1 MSLRIPKNT
10 RTRAGGGASL
20 ALLLTAWYTSAS
32 FVVVA
37 VATGLLYLALS
48 DNLRKI
54 SEQSLLDEVEVC
66 RALVLEQGGD
76 SHPLHEE
83 VEIDSAVR
91 RYQKFYIR
99 VLDGQGAASTT
110 TPGMDQDLSK
120 TRVAEAAAA
129 HRGIFRIDSPK
140 GAPYRAMVATVPRD
154 AWGRDNWTLQV
165 AVDLTQEQV
174 VLGRQRVWVWTLLA
188 AALIVCPGI
197 GFAIAK
203 RSTRPLR
210 EVAETARHIGSSTLN
225 ERIRTE
231 GYPVEIRILA
241 EAFNAML
248 ERLEESFARLSR
260 FSADIAHELRTPVN
274 NIRGEAEVALA
285 RNRSPEEY
293 IEVIGSSLE
302 ESVRLSELIESLLF
316 LARSE
321 SPGDHL
327 KRTPEDVGRLLTDLC
342 DYYEAAATEADVML
356 SVTVR
361 SDVMVASVDRLLLLR
376 ALGNLVSNSLAH
388 CSSGDS
394 IWLSAQ
400 QQNGEIR
407 IEVRD
412 TGSGIPADALPRVFD
427 RLYRADPARSRNTGG
442 TGLGLAIVQ
451 QIIFLHGGD
460 VQISSGPGRG
470 TTVLVVLPQSIPV
483 GSSRLELDSV
493 GREEAS

>member
-1 MSLRIPKNT
+1 MSWKTLRDSKT
-10 RTRAGGGASL
+10 GSRGGASL
-20 ALLLTAWYTSAS
+20 AVLLTAWYTTAS
-32 FVVVA
+32 FALVA
-37 VATGLLYLALS
+37 IGTGLLYFALA

-99 VLDGQGAASTT
+99 VIDGQGAASTT
-110 TPGMDQDLSK
+110 TPGMDRDLSES
-120 TRVAEAAAA
+120 RVAAAA
-129 HRGIFRIDSPK
+129 AQYGGIFRIASPN

-154 AWGRDNWTLQV
+154 AMGRDNWTLQV

-188 AALIVCPGI
+188 AALILCPGI
-197 GFAIAK
+197 GFAIAR

-225 ERIRTE
+225 ERIGAE
-231 GYPVEIRILA
+231 GYPVEIRVLA
-241 EAFNAML
+241 LAFNAML
-248 ERLEESFARLSR
+248 ERLEESFARMSR

-274 NIRGEAEVALA
+274 NIRGQAEVALA
-285 RNRSPEEY
+285 RPRSPEEY
-293 IEVIGSSLE
+293 VEVIASGLE

-327 KRTPEDVGRLLTDLC
+327 KRTPEDIGRLLADLR
-342 DYYEAAATEADVML
+342 DYYEVAATEAGVKMSSTAERDNIVGY
-356 SVTVR
+356 
-361 SDVMVASVDRLLLLR
+361 VDRMLLLR
-376 ALGNLVSNSLAH
+376 ALGNLVSNALAH
-388 CSSGDS
+388 CSTGDT
-394 IWLSAQ
+394 IVLSALRQ
-400 QQNGEIR
+400 DEQIH
-407 IEVRD
+407 IVVRD

-427 RLYRADPARSRNTGG
+427 RLYRADPARSRNSGG
-442 TGLGLAIVQ
+442 AGLGLAIVR
-451 QIIFLHGGD
+451 QIIHLHGGE
-460 VQISSGPGRG
+460 VEIASSPGQG
-470 TTVLVVLPQSIPV
+470 TTVLVILPRSTAP
-483 GSSRLELDSV
+483 
-493 GREEAS
+493 RESPLPTAPIY

>member
-1 MSLRIPKNT
+1 
-10 RTRAGGGASL
+10 L

-37 VATGLLYLALS
+37 IATGLLYFALA

-99 VLDGQGAASTT
+99 VIDGRGAASTT
-110 TPGMDQDLSK
+110 TPGMDQDLSES
-120 TRVAEAAAA
+120 RIMAAAA
-129 HRGIFRIDSPK
+129 THRGIFLIDAPS
-140 GAPYRAMVATVPRD
+140 GAPYRAIVATVPRD
-154 AWGRDNWTLQV
+154 AMGRDNWTLQV
-165 AVDLTQEQV
+165 AVDLMQEQV
-174 VLGRQRVWVWTLLA
+174 VLGRQRVWVWILLA
-188 AALIVCPGI
+188 SALVFCPGI
-197 GFAIAK
+197 GFAIAR

-210 EVAETARHIGSSTLN
+210 DVAETARHIGSSTLD
-225 ERIRTE
+225 ERIKAD
-231 GYPVEIRILA
+231 GYPVEIRVLA
-241 EAFNAML
+241 DAFNAML
-248 ERLEESFARLSR
+248 ERLEESFTRMSR

-285 RNRSPEEY
+285 RARSSEEY

-302 ESVRLSELIESLLF
+302 ESVRLTELIESLLF

-327 KRTPEDVGRLLTDLC
+327 NRTPEDLRELLADLC
-342 DYYEAAATEADVML
+342 DYYEAAATEAQVTL
-356 SVTVR
+356 SASTD
-361 SDVMVASVDRLLLLR
+361 SEKIVASVDRMLLLR
-376 ALGNLVSNSLAH
+376 ALGNLVSNALAH
-388 CSSGDS
+388 CSHGDR
-394 IWLSAQ
+394 ITLTAERQ
-400 QQNGEIR
+400 KGDIR

-427 RLYRADPARSRNTGG
+427 RLYRADPARSRNSGG
-442 TGLGLAIVQ
+442 TGLGLAIVR
-451 QIIFLHGGD
+451 QIVFLHGGD
-460 VQISSGPGRG
+460 VRISSVLGQG
-470 TTVLVVLPQSIPV
+470 TTVFVILP
-483 GSSRLELDSV
+483 GNTGD
-493 GREEAS
+493 